1 MHIYRRDFRLT
12 LSTAQN
18 QTPHLGLNFVSLV
31 SRRDFSAYVKTDS
44 GRWGEKVDRRNVL
57 EPQGVEFQ
65 QMSPLVLEGRR
76 KKKKKTWEGERKKK
90 KKEKKTNTN
99 TPTF

>member
-1 MHIYRRDFRLT
+1 MN
-12 LSTAQN
+12 A
-18 QTPHLGLNFVSLV
+18 
-31 SRRDFSAYVKTDS
+31 DS

-76 KKKKKTWEGERKKK
+76 KKKKSWEKKK
-90 KKEKKTNTN
+90 KREKHQYSNILTA
-99 TPTF
+99 

>member
-1 MHIYRRDFRLT
+1 MN
-12 LSTAQN
+12 A
-18 QTPHLGLNFVSLV
+18 
-31 SRRDFSAYVKTDS
+31 DS

-76 KKKKKTWEGERKKK
+76 KKEILGEKK
-90 KKEKKTNTN
+90 KKEKHQYSNILTA
-99 TPTF
+99 

>member
-1 MHIYRRDFRLT
+1 MN
-12 LSTAQN
+12 A
-18 QTPHLGLNFVSLV
+18 
-31 SRRDFSAYVKTDS
+31 DS

-76 KKKKKTWEGERKKK
+76 KKRNLGRKKK
-90 KKEKKTNTN
+90 KRE
-99 TPTF
+99 TPILQHFNSLATKGYTRYLFQNARTSTYV

>member
-1 MHIYRRDFRLT
+1 M
-12 LSTAQN
+12 N
-18 QTPHLGLNFVSLV
+18 V
-31 SRRDFSAYVKTDS
+31 DS

-76 KKKKKTWEGERKKK
+76 KKRNLGRKKK
-90 KKEKKTNTN
+90 KERNTN

>member
-1 MHIYRRDFRLT
+1 MN
-12 LSTAQN
+12 A
-18 QTPHLGLNFVSLV
+18 
-31 SRRDFSAYVKTDS
+31 DS

-76 KKKKKTWEGERKKK
+76 KKRNLGRKKK
-90 KKEKKTNTN
+90 KKKHQYSNILTA
-99 TPTF
+99 